1 MKGLKFLKSLSKGLI
16 RSLFLV
22 LLFLI
27 ILSVFMMKIEI
38 SEKSYKILYSIIL
51 SHNIVRSHVKNES
64 KGLLIGIILGVI
76 FFFLTNLMVGV
87 IKGNVLLQEN
97 FLIYLILDIFL
108 GGVSGVLGVNL

>member
-1 MKGLKFLKSLSKGLI
+1 MK
-16 RSLFLV
+16 LFRK

-51 SHNIVRSHVKNES
+51 SISLIIGGVYAAKKNES

-76 FFFLTNLMVGV
+76 FFFLTNLMVGL

>member
-38 SEKSYKILYSIIL
+38 SEKSYKIIYSIIL
-51 SHNIVRSHVKNES
+51 SISLIIGGVYAAKKNES
-64 KGLLIGIILGVI
+64 KGILGVI
-76 FFFLTNLMVGV
+76 FFFLTNLMVGL

>member
-51 SHNIVRSHVKNES
+51 
-64 KGLLIGIILGVI
+64 
-76 FFFLTNLMVGV
+76 
-87 IKGNVLLQEN
+87 
-97 FLIYLILDIFL
+97 
-108 GGVSGVLGVNL
+108 